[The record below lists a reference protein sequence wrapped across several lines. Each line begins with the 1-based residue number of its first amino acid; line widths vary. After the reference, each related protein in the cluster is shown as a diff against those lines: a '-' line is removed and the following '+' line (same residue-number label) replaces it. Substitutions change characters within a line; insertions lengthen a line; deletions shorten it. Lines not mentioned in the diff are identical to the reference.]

1 MVSGDRESILSGVCE
16 HLDDS
21 ERAGAQRTC
30 PHIALAEKI
39 DSEGFTGDYPFDFQ
53 SCESL
58 WVV

>member
-1 MVSGDRESILSGVCE
+1 MSGVCE

-21 ERAGAQRTC
+21 ERTGAE
-30 PHIALAEKI
+30 ALAEEI
-39 DSEGFTGDYPFDFQ
+39 DGKGFTGDYAFDFQ